1 MASARSATGSGG
13 GMRPAAGGYMPIEN
27 YGIIGNMHTCA
38 LVGMDGSID
47 FMCWPDF
54 DSPSVFCRLLDRHK
68 GGHFSISPPAD
79 LACTTKQQYLPSSNI
94 LQTRYIHE
102 EGVVDLVDF
111 FPRPKA
117 TAVVS
122 RVPSHGS
129 GREVRSVQE
138 ELKKWLVRRVECIRG
153 RMELGE
159 SRRGGRAADRGGGGQ
174 DTR

>member
-1 MASARSATGSGG
+1 MTSANTLGSGRT
-13 GMRPAAGGYMPIEN
+13 MREHAGGYLPIEN

-54 DSPSVFCRLLDRHK
+54 DSPSVFCRLLDKNK

-79 LACTTKQQYLPSSNI
+79 IVCTTKQQYLPSSNI
-94 LQTRYIHE
+94 LTTRYIHQQ
-102 EGVVDLVDF
+102 GVVDLVDF
-111 FPRPKA
+111 FPRPKS

-122 RVPSHGS
+122 RPLPGQGVV
-129 GREVRSVQE
+129 REVRPVQE

-153 RMELGE
+153 EMTLGE
-159 SRRGGRAADRGGGGQ
+159 FVFLCIGKRRG
-174 DTR
+174 